1 MVTII
6 QIEPGT
12 DGLHDVQSQSG
23 FSTCWL
29 PGYIEVPSSLQSIA
43 EDSGGYCDLTIEGGV
58 LVGVTPTERPAPE
71 PEPVAPMTTEEAA
84 LDAIADL
91 SYRMDLQTLGL
102 TEGV

>member
-1 MVTII
+1 MLTVI
-6 QIEPGT
+6 QVESGT
-12 DGLHDVQSQSG
+12 TGSHDIQSQSG
-23 FSTCWL
+23 RTTCWL
-29 PGYIEVPSSLQSIA
+29 PGYIEVPTNLEETVWA
-43 EDSGGYCDLTIEGGV
+43 TLGWCDLTIEGGV
-58 LVGVTPTERPAPE
+58 LVGVTPTGRPAPE